1 MQRTMSTRCL
11 PRRVALSS
19 AVIVCL
25 LCNAFVARTVSAQS
39 GPPSLAGIA
48 AYGGPDRTARLIA
61 GAKQEGEVTVYTS
74 ETVDDEAALSAAFRK
89 KYGLR
94 LNLWRGSANDILQRT
109 VTEARGGRFA
119 VDTIETGAITM
130 ESLER
135 EQLLQRAES
144 PAFADLK
151 PEAIRPHHEW
161 IGTRYNVFVAA
172 YNTGAVNKSDLPK
185 SYADLTNPKWK
196 GKLGVEAESS
206 DWFGTLT
213 EAMGGERGVALFRNI
228 VAQNGISVRRGH
240 TLLANL
246 VVSGEV
252 PLAISTYLY
261 KVAQLKGRGAPIDW
275 FAIPPV
281 VARFEGVGVARHAPH
296 PYAAMLY
303 FDFMLTDAQAILA
316 GRDFLPASAKV
327 PPSAA
332 AALPPGTALTFIDP
346 GKALDQNQKWSTS
359 YRQIIMNQAP

>member
-1 MQRTMSTRCL
+1 MQRTTSACYSL
-11 PRRVALSS
+11 RRGALSLG
-19 AVIVCL
+19 AVACL
-25 LCNAFVARTVSAQS
+25 LCSTFLTGTVSAQS
-39 GPPSLAGIA
+39 SPPALAEIA
-48 AYGGPDRTARLIA
+48 AYNGPDRTARLIA
-61 GAKQEGEVTVYTS
+61 GAKKEGEVDVYTS
-74 ETVDDEAALSAAFRK
+74 ATVDDEAALSAAFQR

-119 VDTIETGAITM
+119 VDAIETGAITM

-135 EQLLQRAES
+135 EQLLQRIDS
-144 PAFADLK
+144 PAFADLNPK
-151 PEAIRPHHEW
+151 AIRLHREW

-196 GKLGVEAESS
+196 DKLGIEAESS

-213 EAMGGERGVALFRNI
+213 EAIGDERGVALFRNI
-228 VAQNGISVRRGH
+228 VARNGISVRRGH

-261 KVAQLKGRGAPIDW
+261 KVAQLKARGAPIDW
-275 FAIPPV
+275 FTIPPV
-281 VARFEGVGVARHAPH
+281 IARFEGVGVARHAPH
-296 PYAAMLY
+296 PYAAVLY
-303 FDFMLTDAQAILA
+303 LDFMLTDAQAILA

-327 PPSAA
+327 PPSPAA
-332 AALPPGTALTFIDP
+332 TLPPGTALTFIDP
-346 GKALDQNQKWSTS
+346 AKALDENQKWSTS
-359 YRQIIMNQAP
+359 YRQIVMNQAP